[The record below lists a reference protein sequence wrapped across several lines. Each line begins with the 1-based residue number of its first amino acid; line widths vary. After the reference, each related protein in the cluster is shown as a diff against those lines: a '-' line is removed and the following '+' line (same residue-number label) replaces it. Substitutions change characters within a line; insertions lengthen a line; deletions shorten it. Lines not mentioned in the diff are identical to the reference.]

1 MKPPKL
7 GRGPGSTTGLG
18 ALLTSDDD
26 MDACSAAAQAA
37 MSAARLAGYK
47 TSTPGVL
54 PAPGVTLGCCPVHST
69 VLCMCHITRQHKL
82 KDEPA
87 ILWRDPLWMTGL
99 TEVSQQSKLGCP

>member
-7 GRGPGSTTGLG
+7 GRGLGSTTGLG

-47 TSTPGVL
+47 SSASGMHSAHGVI
-54 PAPGVTLGCCPVHST
+54 PDCCPAHT
-69 VLCMCHITRQHKL
+69 TLPCMCATFSLHNL
-82 KDEPA
+82 KNEPA
-87 ILWRDPLWMTGL
+87 TLCEALWKDRPYRCMDG
-99 TEVSQQSKLGCP
+99 G